1 MISKALLAALMLAA
15 PTPVAE
21 PDSHAAPKPGVLKTF
36 GDWTVGCD
44 NTRICTM
51 ASLLPDDGAGA
62 GMTLNLTR
70 YPGPG
75 GQYQVSPGE
84 GVTDATGR
92 RGATRYVVD
101 GRDVGANPDA
111 IAAAMATGRVL
122 RLSGGT
128 VSLKGASAALRY
140 IDAMQGRAGT
150 VTATVAKG
158 PAPATAVP
166 AMSPRPVVV
175 AQGLTPYA
183 KRLPATVVATM
194 KRIGRCDL
202 PDGMGSTPDVVRT
215 SGGRLLA
222 IQPCSAGAYNVIGAL
237 FVIDGTRVTP
247 AEVDA
252 PAGFEATGAD
262 SQTPVHSVIN
272 GTFGGDMLTSYAK
285 GRGLGDCGSS
295 QGFAW
300 DGKRYR
306 LVTQDDMRECR
317 GNTNFIATWRAIV
330 RR

>member
-1 MISKALLAALMLAA
+1 MIHTASLAALMLAA
-15 PTPVAE
+15 PTS
-21 PDSHAAPKPGVLKTF
+21 DSQATPKPGTLKTF

-44 NTRICTM
+44 NTRVCTM

-62 GMTLNLTR
+62 GATLNLTR
-70 YPGPG
+70 YPGPS
-75 GQYQVSPGE
+75 GQYQVAPGE
-84 GVTDATGR
+84 GVTDAAKHR
-92 RGATRYVVD
+92 PATRFVVD
-101 GRDVGANPDA
+101 GRDVGTDPAA
-111 IAAAMATGRVL
+111 LAAAMANGQVL

-158 PAPATAVP
+158 PAPASTVP
-166 AMSPRPVVV
+166 TMSARPVVV

-183 KRLPATVVATM
+183 KRLPAAVVATM

-202 PDGMGSTPDVVRT
+202 PDGMDATPAVVRT

-237 FVIDGTRVTP
+237 FVIDGAKVTP
-247 AEVDA
+247 AQVDA
-252 PAGFEATGAD
+252 PAGFDATGAD

-272 GTFGGDMLTSYAK
+272 GDFGGDMLTSYAK

-306 LVTQDDMRECR
+306 LVTQDDMGECR
-317 GNTNFIATWRAIV
+317 GNTNFIGTWRALM

>member
-1 MISKALLAALMLAA
+1 M
-15 PTPVAE
+15 
-21 PDSHAAPKPGVLKTF
+21 LKTF
-36 GDWTVGCD
+36 GDWQVGCD
-44 NTRICTM
+44 NNRVCTM
-51 ASLLPDDGAGA
+51 ASLVPDDGAGA
-62 GMTLNLTR
+62 GVTLNLTR
-70 YPGPG
+70 YPGAS

-84 GVTDATGR
+84 GVTDAKGR
-92 RGATRYVVD
+92 RGATRYIVD

-111 IAAAMATGRVL
+111 IAVAMANGRVL
-122 RLSGGT
+122 RMSGGT

-166 AMSPRPVVV
+166 PMTAQPVVV
-175 AQGLTPYA
+175 AQGLKPYA
-183 KRLPATVVATM
+183 ERLPATVVATM
-194 KRIGRCDL
+194 KRLGRCDL
-202 PDGMGSTPDVVRT
+202 PDGMDATPDVVRT
-215 SGGRLLA
+215 TGGRLLA

-237 FVIDGTRVTP
+237 FVIDGTKVTP
-247 AEVDA
+247 ADVDA

-272 GTFGGDMLTSYAK
+272 GTFGGDMLNSYAK

-306 LVTQDDMRECR
+306 LVVQDDMGECR
-317 GNTNFIATWRAIV
+317 GNTNFIATWRAII